1 MCFNIPKPQQRGRSG
16 DKMNQ
21 ARWDYLLPILF
32 VTAYSFA
39 MVWFG
44 YVEGK
49 RVAEEKAERIAN
61 LNRMQPA
68 RAKQLYD
75 WERHGL

>member
-1 MCFNIPKPQQRGRSG
+1 
-16 DKMNQ
+16 
-21 ARWDYLLPILF
+21 LF

-49 RVAEEKAERIAN
+49 RVAEEKAEKIAN
-61 LNRMQPA
+61 LNRMQA
-68 RAKQLYD
+68 AQAKQLYD

>member
-1 MCFNIPKPQQRGRSG
+1 
-16 DKMNQ
+16 MNQ

-61 LNRMQPA
+61 LNRMQIA
-68 RAKQLYD
+68 QD
-75 WERHGL
+75 

>member
-1 MCFNIPKPQQRGRSG
+1 
-16 DKMNQ
+16 MN
-21 ARWDYLLPILF
+21 ARWDYLLPVLF

-49 RVAEEKAERIAN
+49 RVAEEKAERTAN
-61 LNRMQPA
+61 LNRIQIA
-68 RAKQLYD
+68 QDKQLYD

>member
-1 MCFNIPKPQQRGRSG
+1 MCFNNPKPEMLADREI
-16 DKMNQ
+16 KMNQ
-21 ARWDYLLPILF
+21 ARWDYLLPVLF

-49 RVAEEKAERIAN
+49 RVAEEKAEKTAN
-61 LNRMQPA
+61 LNRMQIA
-68 RAKQLYD
+68 QDKQLYD

>member
-1 MCFNIPKPQQRGRSG
+1 
-16 DKMNQ
+16 MNQ

-61 LNRMQPA
+61 LNRMQ
-68 RAKQLYD
+68 RAQDKQLYD
-75 WERHGL
+75 CEQHGI

>member
-1 MCFNIPKPQQRGRSG
+1 
-16 DKMNQ
+16 
-21 ARWDYLLPILF
+21 
-32 VTAYSFA
+32 

-61 LNRMQPA
+61 LNRMQIA
-68 RAKQLYD
+68 QDKQLYD
-75 WERHGL
+75 WEQHGI

>member
-1 MCFNIPKPQQRGRSG
+1 MLADRET
-16 DKMNQ
+16 KMN
-21 ARWDYLLPILF
+21 ARWDYLLPVLF

-49 RVAEEKAERIAN
+49 RVAEEKAERTAN
-61 LNRMQPA
+61 LNRMQTA
-68 RAKQLYD
+68 QAKQLYD

>member
-1 MCFNIPKPQQRGRSG
+1 
-16 DKMNQ
+16 MNQ
-21 ARWDYLLPILF
+21 ARWDYLLPVLF

-49 RVAEEKAERIAN
+49 RVAEEKAERITN
-61 LNRMQPA
+61 LNRMQTA
-68 RAKQLYD
+68 QAKQLYD

>member
-1 MCFNIPKPQQRGRSG
+1 
-16 DKMNQ
+16 MNN
-21 ARWDYLLPILF
+21 ARWDYLLPVLF

-49 RVAEEKAERIAN
+49 RVAEEKAEKVAN
-61 LNRMQPA
+61 LHRRKAA
-68 RAKQLYD
+68 RDKLVYD
-75 WERHGL
+75 WARDGF

>member
-1 MCFNIPKPQQRGRSG
+1 
-16 DKMNQ
+16 MNQ

-49 RVAEEKAERIAN
+49 RVAEEKAERITN
-61 LNRMQPA
+61 LNRMQTA
-68 RAKQLYD
+68 QAKQLYD
-75 WERHGL
+75 WEQHGL

>member
-1 MCFNIPKPQQRGRSG
+1 MCLNYPKPEMLADRET
-16 DKMNQ
+16 KMNQ
-21 ARWDYLLPILF
+21 ARWDYLLPVLF

-61 LNRMQPA
+61 LNRMQIA
-68 RAKQLYD
+68 QDKQLYD